1 MRELVESTV
10 ALVHAVRVVSPAQWA
25 LRLVLFGALTGSGL
39 LCALWVGGPLV
50 APLLVVVVGLALWAM
65 ARPGSPAALLVV
77 GVVAVWW
84 LFGGAAQWWQAAA
97 LAGLLAVAH
106 VTCTYAEAAPSYSAV
121 RRSGLRRVLG
131 LGLGYLAACAA
142 GVALVLA
149 VAVVPAG
156 VVARGPVWVG
166 LALVALLGAG
176 IGAVSY
182 RRGS

>member
-1 MRELVESTV
+1 MRELVENTV
-10 ALVHAVRVVSPAQWA
+10 ALVHAVRVVDPAQWV

-50 APLLVVVVGLALWAM
+50 TPLLVVVVGLSLWAV
-65 ARPGSPAALLVV
+65 ARPGSPAALVVV

-84 LFGGAAQWWQAAA
+84 LFGGAAQWWQASA

-106 VTCTYAEAAPSYSAV
+106 VTCTYAEAAPSYAAV
-121 RRSGLRRVLG
+121 RRSGQLRILG

-156 VVARGPVWVG
+156 LVARGPVWVG
-166 LALVALLGAG
+166 LALVALVGAG
-176 IGAVSY
+176 ILAVTS
-182 RRGS
+182 RRSS